1 MKTFNLIVIITLCI
15 IHSCKGNINNSK
27 NSDTMERYDFELMKK
42 FRARG
47 VLDTVVKR
55 GDTLILVNNMTESG
69 SFYNE

>member
-1 MKTFNLIVIITLCI
+1 
-15 IHSCKGNINNSK
+15 
-27 NSDTMERYDFELMKK
+27 MERYDFELMKK